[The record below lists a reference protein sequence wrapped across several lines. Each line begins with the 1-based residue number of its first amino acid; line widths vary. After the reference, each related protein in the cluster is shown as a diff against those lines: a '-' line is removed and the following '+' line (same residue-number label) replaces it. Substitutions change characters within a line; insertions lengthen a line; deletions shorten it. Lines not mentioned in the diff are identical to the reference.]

1 LKNKSMTTNET
12 IEANKQIAN
21 LLGDTISLLS
31 TNDSQTSLSTINNV
45 QFSFFPF
52 FSNFIEKLNS

>member
-1 LKNKSMTTNET
+1 MTTNET